1 VVALFDALNVVYK
14 EREKRSL
21 LRLYSTSLLF
31 TFVAVILTAIAV
43 GAIVFLPTFLN
54 LLGFGSWSERLIA
67 AARWPLLLIAAIA
80 ALALVYRYGPSR
92 RIAKWRW
99 VSGSVTAAVLWL
111 AMSMLFSWYV
121 AEFDSYNRVYGS
133 LGAVAGFMTWMW
145 FSVVVVLVGA
155 ELNAEME
162 LQTAVDS
169 TTGRP
174 KPLGRRGAIVAD
186 SVGESQ
192 GQ

>member
-1 VVALFDALNVVYK
+1 
-14 EREKRSL
+14 
-21 LRLYSTSLLF
+21 
-31 TFVAVILTAIAV
+31 
-43 GAIVFLPTFLN
+43 VFLPIFLN

-121 AEFDSYNRVYGS
+121 VSAII
-133 LGAVAGFMTWMW
+133 L
-145 FSVVVVLVGA
+145 
-155 ELNAEME
+155 
-162 LQTAVDS
+162 TAAR
-169 TTGRP
+169 T
-174 KPLGRRGAIVAD
+174 RGKRAKHRHAWPPPDVTP
-186 SVGESQ
+186 
-192 GQ
+192 